1 MGLPQW
7 TFVGEVKGK
16 QIFSASVF
24 CGIHA
29 RWKGLLN
36 GGDDET
42 MGFWDVSSLKS
53 TLKGHK
59 QALEAA
65 DLSATGQ
72 LPATSSDGCVTN
84 SCKPGVDF

>member
-36 GGDDET
+36 GG
-42 MGFWDVSSLKS
+42 GFWDVSSLQISSVS